1 MKHILIA
8 VPTMAGVMKAKTATT
23 LVLLMRQLTK
33 AGIEAD
39 YLNVDSSDIVYARN
53 LYAREVLQS
62 KTLDGLLFVDS
73 DMQFRPALVMKML
86 RLEADLVA
94 AAYPKRML
102 DLDQFARAMAEGG
115 AYTPESKLKALSN
128 TLQYTVIPSWDTPRV
143 GKLAVKR
150 GFARMAAAGMGCALI
165 SRRVLE
171 TMIDQKAVERRKDV
185 IDGVEHVGWGFFDC
199 VKVGEISL
207 SEDFSFCYRWTRNL
221 GRDLWVCVDE
231 AVSHL
236 GDFVYQGRY
245 LDRLT
250 PVAAPAPAPGP
261 QAEPEPVAAETPD
274 SNMIE
279 LDIDLLR

>member
-1 MKHILIA
+1 VPLKHILIA

-23 LVLLMRQLTK
+23 LVLLMRQLTR
-33 AGIEAD
+33 AGLQAE

-53 LYAREVLQS
+53 LYAREVLRS

-86 RLEADLVA
+86 RLDAELVA

-115 AYTPESKLKALSN
+115 VFTPEAKLKALAN
-128 TLQYTVIPSWDTPRV
+128 TLQYTVVPSWDTPQV
-143 GKLAVKR
+143 GKLSVKR
-150 GFARMAAAGMGCALI
+150 GFARMAAVGMGCALV
-165 SRRVLE
+165 SRSVLQA
-171 TMIDQKAVERRKDV
+171 IVDGKVVERRKDV
-185 IDGVEHVGWGFFDC
+185 IDGIEHAGWGFFDC

-207 SEDFSFCYRWTRNL
+207 SEDFSFCYRWTRML

-231 AVSHL
+231 QVGHL
-236 GDFVYQGRY
+236 GDFAYQARY
-245 LDRLT
+245 LDRLVPVSQPAT
-250 PVAAPAPAPGP
+250 VTIDEGVAAK
-261 QAEPEPVAAETPD
+261 TPD
-274 SNMIE
+274 SNMVE

>member
-33 AGIEAD
+33 AGVEAE

-53 LYAREVLQS
+53 LYAREVLNS

-86 RLEADLVA
+86 GLQADLVA

-102 DLDQFARAMAEGG
+102 DLDKFAAAMVEAG
-115 AYTPESKLKALSN
+115 AATPEARLKVLAN
-128 TLQYTVIPSWDTPRV
+128 TLQYTVVPSWDTPKV
-143 GKLAVKR
+143 GKMAVKR
-150 GFARMAAAGMGCALI
+150 GFTRMAAAGMGCALI
-165 SRRVLE
+165 SRGVLE
-171 TMIDQKAVERRKDV
+171 TMIAEKAVERRKDV

-199 VKVGEISL
+199 VKVGDISL
-207 SEDFSFCYRWTRNL
+207 SEDFSFCYRWTRTL

-231 AVSHL
+231 TVSHL

-245 LDRLT
+245 LDRLV
-250 PVAAPAPAPGP
+250 PVPQPEP
-261 QAEPEPVAAETPD
+261 QAPPPAAETPD